1 MLTILTIFTISNNLD
16 NFWQFSTILTIFD
29 NFDKFWQFW
38 RFLQFFRHLHCALW
52 WHHAAAGKKRKHLK
66 YYEALH
72 RHLRRQHPALDR
84 LQRHHGQEAEK
95 AKRASNQQVCS
106 IQGPPWLPSSR
117 NLADVQ
123 EFGGFPRNH
132 CTMCTLFSI

>member
-1 MLTILTIFTISNNLD
+1 MLTIFDNFEHFQQSWQFLTIFNNLNNFWQFWQILTILTIFTI
-16 NFWQFSTILTIFD
+16 
-29 NFDKFWQFW
+29 
-38 RFLQFFRHLHCALW
+38 FRHLHCALW
-52 WHHAAAGKKRKHLK
+52 WHHAAAGTKRKHLK

-132 CTMCTLFSI
+132 CTMCTLFNI